1 MVGRQSADARARQRD
16 PVKLLH
22 VVASYLPATRYGGTV
37 VSAHGL
43 CRALAARG
51 HDVHVYTTSVNGP
64 DDSDVPHGEPVDR
77 DGVKVWYF
85 RCPSLRFLYRAPDL
99 GRALHAHVH
108 EFDVVHTQAVYL
120 WPMWAAARAA
130 ARARVPYVVSPRG
143 MLERDLIS
151 RKRPFLKAL
160 WIAAIERHNLERA
173 AAIHVTSRREAD
185 EAAALG
191 LNLPPMHEIPN
202 GLTLDGD
209 ASGPVSPAISR
220 VIAGGPFVLFLGRL
234 NWKKGLDRLLAAAA
248 RLADVRVVIAGN
260 DEDHYLR
267 VVESLAARHDLAG
280 RVHLTGDVRG
290 ADKAALLQHASLLAL
305 PSYSENFG
313 NVVIEAMA
321 AGRPVI
327 VSKDVGLAPMVEQQ
341 GVGLVVDGDSGRLAA
356 AIERLLT
363 DAPLAKSMGERGRV
377 VAGRDYSWAA
387 AAERMAALYESVR
400 RAGKAAA

>member
-1 MVGRQSADARARQRD
+1 
-16 PVKLLH
+16 VKLLH
-22 VVASYLPATRYGGTV
+22 VVASYLPAARYGGTV

-64 DDSDVPHGEPVDR
+64 DDSDVPHGVPVDM

-85 RCPSLRFLYRAPDL
+85 RCTSPRFLYRAPGL
-99 GRALHAHVH
+99 GRALRAKVH

-120 WPMWAAARAA
+120 WPMWVAARAA
-130 ARARVPYVVSPRG
+130 RRAGVPYIVSPRG

-173 AAIHVTSRREAD
+173 AAIHVTSMREAN

-191 LNLPPMHEIPN
+191 LNLPRMHEIPN
-202 GLTLDGD
+202 GLADD
-209 ASGPVSPAISR
+209 DDMSGPVSPAISR
-220 VIAGGPFVLFLGRL
+220 LIAGGPFVLFLGRL
-234 NWKKGLDRLLAAAA
+234 NWKKGIDRLLAAAV
-248 RLADVRVVIAGN
+248 RLPDVRVVVAGN
-260 DEDHYLR
+260 DEDNYLR
-267 VVESLAARHDLAG
+267 VVETLSARHDLAG

-290 ADKAALLQHASLLAL
+290 ADKAALLQHAALLAL

-327 VSKDVGLAPMVEQQ
+327 VSKDVGLAAMVEEQR
-341 GVGLVVDGDSGRLAA
+341 VGLVVDGDAGGLAA
-356 AIERLLT
+356 AIARVLN
-363 DAPLAKSMGERGRV
+363 DAALAQSMGERGRS
-377 VAGRDYSWAA
+377 VARRDYSWAA
-387 AAERMAALYESVR
+387 AAADMEALYASVHR
-400 RAGKAAA
+400 IREGAA

>member
-1 MVGRQSADARARQRD
+1 MVGRQSPDPRARRCD

-37 VSAHGL
+37 ISAHGL

-64 DDSDVPHGEPVDR
+64 DDSDVPHGVPVDI

-85 RCPSLRFLYRAPDL
+85 RCTGPRFLYRAPDL
-99 GRALHAHVH
+99 GRALHASVG

-120 WPMWAAARAA
+120 WPMWVAARAA
-130 ARARVPYVVSPRG
+130 HRTGVPYIVSPRG

-151 RKRPFLKAL
+151 RKRPFLKGL

-173 AAIHVTSRREAD
+173 AAIHVTSAREAD

-191 LNLPPMHEIPN
+191 LNLPGMHEIPN
-202 GLTLDGD
+202 GVTIDRD
-209 ASGPVSPAISR
+209 VSGPVSPAIARS
-220 VIAGGPFVLFLGRL
+220 IGGGPFVLFLGRL
-234 NWKKGLDRLLAAAA
+234 NWKKGIDRLLAAAW
-248 RLADVRVVIAGN
+248 RLPDVRVVIAGN
-260 DEDHYLR
+260 DEDNYLR
-267 VVESLAARHDLAG
+267 VVETLVARYDLAG
-280 RVHLTGDVRG
+280 RVHLAGDVRG

-327 VSKDVGLAPMVEQQ
+327 VSKDVGLSAMVEAQR
-341 GVGLVVDGDSGRLAA
+341 VGLVVNGDPGPLAA
-356 AIERLLT
+356 AIERLLN
-363 DAPLAKSMGERGRV
+363 DAALAREMGERGRSI
-377 VAGRDYSWAA
+377 AARDYSWAG
-387 AAERMAALYESVR
+387 AAEQMEALYQSVR
-400 RAGKAAA
+400 RARKAVA